1 MLLRDILN
9 ITKEQ
14 KTINPTKCRESFEV
28 RKKTGGTVQ
37 REHKYWQGA
46 TQHNIRTKETSGGNT
61 KEESEEELS
70 DSHLR

>member
-14 KTINPTKCRESFEV
+14 KTINPTKWRESFEV

-46 TQHNIRTKETSGGNT
+46 T
-61 KEESEEELS
+61 
-70 DSHLR
+70 